1 MKIVGLAFE
10 RTMQMSKKKKKK
22 ANPTIKYDGDL

>member
-10 RTMQMSKKKKKK
+10 RTMQMSKKKKK